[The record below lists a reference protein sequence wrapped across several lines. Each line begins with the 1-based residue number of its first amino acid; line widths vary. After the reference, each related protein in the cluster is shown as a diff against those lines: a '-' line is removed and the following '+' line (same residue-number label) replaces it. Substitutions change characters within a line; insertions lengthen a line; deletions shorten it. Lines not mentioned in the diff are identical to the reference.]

1 MRRGHFEIEGV
12 DGMIKM
18 MFMNF
23 VVTVM
28 NLLPAWWSGK
38 RIVPP

>member
-23 VVTVM
+23 VVRMWT
-28 NLLPAWWSGK
+28 K
-38 RIVPP
+38 